1 MESKL
6 DNNTGILDLLV
17 ENGYD
22 GDLQKAL
29 MRMKFL
35 HPTIIQTELLGLLN
49 KKRKIVVNYSVQS
62 GKSTGAALL
71 LSQLFIQ
78 HLQSTSEARQEKL
91 KADTSAVAAEF
102 GIYLCSS
109 RDICEKNAKIFENI
123 LFYAK
128 NQHNIHVK
136 NLSFYENSNSYNL
149 LPKENYIIIA
159 TPAQFLKFFKS
170 LKLDSLEFY
179 QFLAFDDVD
188 YQVSF
193 GYEKDILEISQ
204 TFATRVEG
212 LLAVIFLS
220 SQGLSEEITT
230 LRKHFIPKA
239 AILKNEEQADDDS
252 EEENE
257 DPQGDLNQQRLANIT
272 QMYYIGEELTK
283 FIVLYLGFK
292 VIFYKCFLYRV
303 YFF

>member
-6 DNNTGILDLLV
+6 DNTVSILDLLV
-17 ENGYD
+17 ENGYE

-35 HPTIIQTELLGLLN
+35 HPSIIQTELLGLLHR
-49 KKRKIVVNYSVQS
+49 KRKIVVNYSVQS

-71 LSQLFIQ
+71 LSQLFIE
-78 HLQSTSEARQEKL
+78 HLNATAEARQEKL
-91 KADTSAVAAEF
+91 KADSSAVAAEF
-102 GIYLCSS
+102 GVYLCSS

-128 NQHNIHVK
+128 NQHQIQVK
-136 NLSFYENSNSYNL
+136 NLSFYENSNNYNL

-170 LKLDSLEFY
+170 LKLDSLESY

-188 YQVSF
+188 YQISF
-193 GYEKDILEISQ
+193 GYEKDLLEISQ
-204 TFATRVEG
+204 TFASRIDN

-220 SQGLSEEITT
+220 SQGLTEELTN
-230 LRKHFIPKA
+230 LRKLFIPKA
-239 AILKNEEQADDDS
+239 AVLKNEEQANDDTD
-252 EEENE
+252 EEEE
-257 DPQGDLNQQRLANIT
+257 PQGDLVQQRLMMIN
-272 QMYYIGEELTK
+272 QMFYIGDELTK

-292 VIFYKCFLYRV
+292 VKKY
-303 YFF
+303 

>member
-6 DNNTGILDLLV
+6 DNTVSILDLLV
-17 ENGYD
+17 ENGYE
-22 GDLQKAL
+22 GDLQKGL

-35 HPTIIQTELLGLLN
+35 HPSIIQTELLGLLHR
-49 KKRKIVVNYSVQS
+49 KRKIVVNYSVQS

-71 LSQLFIQ
+71 LSQLFIE
-78 HLQSTSEARQEKL
+78 HLNATAEARQEKL
-91 KADTSAVAAEF
+91 KADSSAVAAEF
-102 GIYLCSS
+102 GVYLCSS

-128 NQHNIHVK
+128 NQHQIQVK
-136 NLSFYENSNSYNL
+136 NLSFYENSNNYNL

-170 LKLDSLEFY
+170 LKLDSLESY

-188 YQVSF
+188 YQISF
-193 GYEKDILEISQ
+193 GYEKDLLEISQ
-204 TFATRVEG
+204 TFASRIDN

-220 SQGLSEEITT
+220 SQGLTEELTN
-230 LRKHFIPKA
+230 LRKLFIPKA
-239 AILKNEEQADDDS
+239 AVLKNEEQANDDTD
-252 EEENE
+252 EEEE
-257 DPQGDLNQQRLANIT
+257 PQGDLVQQRLMMIN
-272 QMYYIGEELTK
+272 QMFYIGDELTK

-292 VIFYKCFLYRV
+292 VKKY
-303 YFF
+303 